1 MNRFEEV
8 VDLEYWQNNK
18 KEHEFGPM
26 VPFYGAEQEK
36 VLSLFD
42 EELETVLGNELWK
55 TLSSYTFGY
64 ISIHT
69 TNVIYRTLRN
79 NIYLEQ
85 YDPYE

>member
-1 MNRFEEV
+1 
-8 VDLEYWQNNK
+8 
-18 KEHEFGPM
+18 M
-26 VPFYGAEQEK
+26 VPFYLAEQEK
-36 VLSLFD
+36 VLSLFT

-69 TNVIYRTLRN
+69 TNVIYRTMRN
-79 NIYLEQ
+79 DIYLEQ